1 MMVTLGVDSIGEYE
15 HWLKNARVG
24 LLTNITGRDS
34 KNRSTIDVLSK
45 ICRLTALFGP
55 EHGVRGDM
63 GAGEA
68 VDTYTDAATG
78 LRVYSLYGGGGR
90 HFSQEML
97 DTFDVLV
104 YDIQDIGVRFFTYIS
119 SLYNALSDCA
129 KAGKPLI
136 ILDRPNPLGGRVVE
150 GGVLDMA
157 YSSFVGC
164 YPLAAR
170 YGLTS
175 GEAARMMNEEQKLGC
190 DLKIVP
196 CRGWKRDSL
205 FSQWA
210 KVWPAP
216 SPALMT
222 FETTLL
228 YPGLC
233 LVEGT
238 NLSEGRGTAAPFR
251 IIGADYIHPDEL
263 MEAFNGEELPGVTST
278 PVWFTPTASK
288 YQGKKCGGILLHVTD
303 QEKIRPVTVGITL
316 LDVIRRLYPKEYDTL
331 PPYREGGRPM
341 MALLAGSDALLGDW
355 DRKKILAQYE
365 CESKEFALRKQQ
377 YHLYC

>member
-1 MMVTLGVDSIGEYE
+1 MQADGTVWAGT
-15 HWLKNARVG
+15 WRK
-24 LLTNITGRDS
+24 GR
-34 KNRSTIDVLSK
+34 
-45 ICRLTALFGP
+45 
-55 EHGVRGDM
+55 
-63 GAGEA
+63 
-68 VDTYTDAATG
+68 Y
-78 LRVYSLYGGGGR
+78 GGR

-222 FETTLL
+222 L
-228 YPGLC
+228 
-233 LVEGT
+233 
-238 NLSEGRGTAAPFR
+238 
-251 IIGADYIHPDEL
+251 
-263 MEAFNGEELPGVTST
+263 
-278 PVWFTPTASK
+278 
-288 YQGKKCGGILLHVTD
+288 
-303 QEKIRPVTVGITL
+303 
-316 LDVIRRLYPKEYDTL
+316 
-331 PPYREGGRPM
+331 
-341 MALLAGSDALLGDW
+341 
-355 DRKKILAQYE
+355 
-365 CESKEFALRKQQ
+365 
-377 YHLYC
+377 

>member
-34 KNRSTIDVLSK
+34 KNRSTIDVLGK

-175 GEAARMMNEEQKLGC
+175 GEAA
-190 DLKIVP
+190 
-196 CRGWKRDSL
+196 
-205 FSQWA
+205 
-210 KVWPAP
+210 
-216 SPALMT
+216 LMT

-263 MEAFNGEELPGVTST
+263 MEAFNGEELPGVMST